1 MKKYFVKTN
10 IMSNL
15 YAINK
20 QINNFQIQADVKQG
34 RYVVDINSILGLF
47 ALDWSIGVTIE
58 FLSESSDNEV
68 FIDFLKGLL
77 ELEITEVNN

>member
-20 QINNFQIQADVKQG
+20 QINTFQIQADVKQG

-58 FLSESSDNEV
+58 FLSESPDNEV

-77 ELEITEVNN
+77 ELEITEVID

>member
-20 QINNFQIQADVKQG
+20 QINTFQIQADVKQG

-77 ELEITEVNN
+77 ELEITEVID

>member
-20 QINNFQIQADVKQG
+20 QINTFQIQADVKQG

-47 ALDWSIGVTIE
+47 ALDWSIGVTIDI
-58 FLSESSDNEV
+58 LSESPDNEV

-77 ELEITEVNN
+77 ELEITEVID

>member
-77 ELEITEVNN
+77 ELEITEVID

>member
-1 MKKYFVKTN
+1 MRKYFVKTN

-20 QINNFQIQADVKQG
+20 QVNSFDIHADVKQG

-58 FLSESSDNEV
+58 FLSESPDNEA
-68 FIDFLKGLL
+68 FIDFLRGLL
-77 ELEITEVNN
+77 DIEVTEVNE